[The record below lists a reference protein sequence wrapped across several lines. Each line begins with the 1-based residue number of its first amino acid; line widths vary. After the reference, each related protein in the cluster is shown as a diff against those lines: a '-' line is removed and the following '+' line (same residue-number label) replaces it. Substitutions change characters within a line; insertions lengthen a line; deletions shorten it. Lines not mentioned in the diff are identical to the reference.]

1 MVDEKIS
8 AIAEINA
15 IDKDELAKEISEG
28 EARQEELEA
37 QLEESNN
44 ELDVEGIKEA
54 TEKITKVETRKK
66 PTRNVNVKYENSPD
80 MFWWKLGVVALLVAV
95 VILTIV
101 LFII

>member
-15 IDKDELAKEISEG
+15 IDKDELVKEISEG

-37 QLEESNN
+37 QLEESNK
-44 ELDVEGIKEA
+44 ELDAEDIKEA

-66 PTRNVNVKYENSPD
+66 PTRNVNVKYESSPD